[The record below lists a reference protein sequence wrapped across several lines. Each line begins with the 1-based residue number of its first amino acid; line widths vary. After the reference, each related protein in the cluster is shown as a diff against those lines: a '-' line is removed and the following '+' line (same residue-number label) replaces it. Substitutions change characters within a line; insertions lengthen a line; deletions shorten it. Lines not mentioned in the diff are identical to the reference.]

1 MSAVGTHRGTL
12 VGTLV
17 GTKPGEIALP
27 SGFPW
32 SPSFGIGA
40 GPGRSYRP
48 GLDPTT
54 RRATTSAT
62 RWISTTGSDANTGL
76 VQGSPKRS
84 LWSALIAAGATPTT
98 FMIQGGTY
106 DWNYSWAGQTQAADF
121 NLIGYGG
128 RVRISTQPTGLS
140 WSSAGS
146 GAYSTTFATAPY
158 GVVDES
164 NADAYGVGTW
174 LTQQASVAA
183 VQASGGWHWTAT
195 TLTVKTFDGR
205 APDTSLWAFPSSAS
219 KWMMKINGAAV
230 TACVENIDFVGGY
243 RADINA
249 VAQFTAIDTTFSY
262 SEFHAFHG
270 VACTEAQLWRCR
282 AIGAKGTGGGAD
294 GFGYQLNW
302 AKTLEVDC
310 EALSNGWDGADINNG
325 STSHGGLVIR
335 CGGRYLNNQGPNIAD
350 VASSKSLTLGA
361 TVGASRAV
369 TLAQK
374 TNIGSDGATGEA
386 WVADCSLDGRGT
398 QDLYTYNAGSKI
410 YLRNTGYSGAGG
422 TGTVTTW

>member
-1 MSAVGTHRGTL
+1 MPRPFHHAHSFAHHHGAFGV
-12 VGTLV
+12 
-17 GTKPGEIALP
+17 P
-27 SGFPW
+27 SGLGW
-32 SPSFGIGA
+32 SPSFQLRGSAHGFT
-40 GPGRSYRP
+40 PY
-48 GLDPTT
+48 LDPTT

-62 RWISTTGSDANTGL
+62 RWISTSGNNANTGL
-76 VQGSPKRS
+76 VQGAPKRS
-84 LWSALIAAGATPTT
+84 LWSAIIAAGATPTT
-98 FMIQGGTY
+98 FMIEAGTY
-106 DWNYSWAGQTQAADF
+106 DWDHSWAGQTAAADF

-158 GVVDES
+158 GVVDET

-183 VQASGGWHWTAT
+183 VQASGGWYWTAT

-205 APDTSLWAFPSSAS
+205 APDASLWAFPSSSS
-219 KWMMKINGAAV
+219 KWMMRINGASV

-243 RADINA
+243 HANITS

-262 SEFHAFHG
+262 SEFMAFNG

-282 AIGAKGTGGGAD
+282 AIGAKGTGSGAD
-294 GFGYQLNW
+294 GFAYQLNW

-310 EALSNGWDGADINNG
+310 EALSNGWDGVDINNG
-325 STSHGGLVIR
+325 STTHGGRIIR

-350 VASSKSLTLGA
+350 TTNSKSLTLGA
-361 TVGASRAV
+361 TVGASRGISV
-369 TLAQK
+369 AQQ
-374 TNIGSDGATGEA
+374 TNVGADGATGEV
-386 WVADCSLDGRGT
+386 WLADCSLDGRGV

-410 YLRNTGYSGAGG
+410 YVRNTGYSGAGG

>member
-1 MSAVGTHRGTL
+1 MPRPFHHAHNFAYHHGAFAV
-12 VGTLV
+12 
-17 GTKPGEIALP
+17 P
-27 SGFPW
+27 SGLGW
-32 SPSFGIGA
+32 TPSFQLRGSAHGFT
-40 GPGRSYRP
+40 PY
-48 GLDPTT
+48 LNPTS

-62 RWISTTGSDANTGL
+62 RWISTTGNDANTGL

-84 LWSALIAAGATPTT
+84 LWSALIAAGTTPTT
-98 FMIQGGTY
+98 FMIQAGTY
-106 DWNYSWAGQTQAADF
+106 DWDYSWAGQTQAADF

-140 WSSAGS
+140 WSSVGS

-158 GVVDES
+158 GVVDET
-164 NADAYGVGTW
+164 NTDAYGVGTW
-174 LTQQASVAA
+174 LTAQASVAD
-183 VQASGGWHWTAT
+183 VKSLGGWYWTAT

-205 APDTSLWAFPSSAS
+205 APDASLWAFPSSSS
-219 KWMMKINGAAV
+219 KWMMRINGASV

-243 RADINA
+243 RAYITS

-262 SEFHAFHG
+262 SEFTAFDG

-294 GFGYQLNW
+294 GFGYQAGW

-310 EALSNGWDGADINNG
+310 EALSNGWDGVDINNG
-325 STSHGGLVIR
+325 STTHGGKIIR

-350 VASSKSLTLGA
+350 VTSSKSLTLGA
-361 TVGASRAV
+361 TVGASRGISV
-369 TLAQK
+369 AQK
-374 TNIGSDGATGEA
+374 TNVGADGATGEV
-386 WVADCSLDGRGT
+386 WLADCSLDGRGV

-410 YLRNTGYSGAGG
+410 YVRNTGYSGAGG